1 VHLKNIF
8 GTEEYIQARAMS
20 AECLQGMGK
29 IHDAIDMYEGI
40 KRDMESLIIFEDSI
54 LYINV
59 CNQLGNC
66 YFKLNDVDKAL
77 ENL

>member
-1 VHLKNIF
+1 
-8 GTEEYIQARAMS
+8 
-20 AECLQGMGK
+20 MGK

-54 LYINV
+54 LFINV

-66 YFKLNDVDKAL
+66 YFKLNEVDKAL